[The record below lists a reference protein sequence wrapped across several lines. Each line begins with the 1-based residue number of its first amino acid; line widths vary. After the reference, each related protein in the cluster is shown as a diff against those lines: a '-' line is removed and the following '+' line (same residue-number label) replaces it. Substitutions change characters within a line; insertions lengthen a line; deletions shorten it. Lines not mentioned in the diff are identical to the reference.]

1 MKQPKVSVVVPMRNS
16 FSTILLTLKSIFEQ
30 KYPIAE
36 IIIIDNASDDNSV
49 VIVKEF
55 QRTNKKIPIRLLINK
70 VNRGVG
76 TSYNIGIN
84 RAKTSYVV
92 CMHSDSILP
101 TKNELKLLI
110 EPMCSNPSIV
120 ATYSYIV
127 TPVKIWEKFPFWEK
141 CLLATSVG
149 KEKAG
154 LNGKFDCINKRVF
167 QSIGGFDDV
176 HYGHDIFIGGE
187 DGDLHVRLNKA
198 GPVVCSEARVIHLH
212 SLDPSYSFSQWIL
225 NRKLLARSYGRF
237 MRIQWRNL
245 GFGAA
250 VFAVKP
256 MLVMLS
262 IIDFFPINWI
272 LIFIFAFT
280 SMFAMYLNPISRRD
294 VRITALPFLSVFL
307 IYYETFWMLES
318 FLFLPTK

>member
-1 MKQPKVSVVVPMRNS
+1 MKQPTVSIVVPMRNS

-36 IIIIDNASDDNSV
+36 IIIIDNASSDDSV
-49 VIVKEF
+49 FKVKEF
-55 QRTNKKIPIRLLINK
+55 QRTNRKIPIRLLINK

-76 TSYNIGIN
+76 TSYNTGIN
-84 RAKTSYVV
+84 CAKTSYVV

-110 EPMCSNPSIV
+110 EPMRSNPSIV
-120 ATYSYIV
+120 ATYSYII
-127 TPVKIWEKFPFWEK
+127 TPREIWEKFPFWEK

-154 LNGKFDCINKRVF
+154 LNGKFDCINRRVF
-167 QSIGGFDDV
+167 QSIGGFDDL

-187 DGDLHVRLNKA
+187 DGDLHIRLNKA
-198 GPVVCSEARVIHLH
+198 GPVVCSKARVIHLH

-237 MRIQWRNL
+237 LRIQWRNL
-245 GFGAA
+245 GFGAVA
-250 VFAVKP
+250 FAVKP
-256 MLVMLS
+256 MLVILS
-262 IIDFFPINWI
+262 IIGIFPFNWI

-280 SMFAMYLNPISRRD
+280 SMFAMYQNPISRRD
-294 VRITALPFLSVFL
+294 VRIIALPFLSVFL